1 VCNFRHGP
9 HSAGACRALFVE
21 AVFIHR
27 CQPGRKACTCP
38 IPNFVDMEQQ
48 QQHILTPAS
57 AKAAPAQRRAR
68 HCSVCG
74 AARHT
79 HAHTYTHIHSHA
91 CARAHTYK
99 HKRAR
104 MHTRAHTYT
113 RTNTQAHTHTC
124 THMHMHTHV
133 ARVMGFSNFSA
144 SLATLPHLPLSH
156 TLPFAAQVWDVHT
169 LECFK
174 TLEGHDDNVRVLAVG
189 DRYMFSGSWDK
200 SIRVR
205 AGRTVDFYC
214 LLCCAWLFCK

>member
-1 VCNFRHGP
+1 
-9 HSAGACRALFVE
+9 
-21 AVFIHR
+21 
-27 CQPGRKACTCP
+27 
-38 IPNFVDMEQQ
+38 
-48 QQHILTPAS
+48 
-57 AKAAPAQRRAR
+57 
-68 HCSVCG
+68 
-74 AARHT
+74 
-79 HAHTYTHIHSHA
+79 
-91 CARAHTYK
+91 
-99 HKRAR
+99 
-104 MHTRAHTYT
+104 
-113 RTNTQAHTHTC
+113 
-124 THMHMHTHV
+124 MHTHV